1 MLIGLISSVI
11 PLIFGLTLAVIV
23 WKVIDAWVLN
33 AADDA
38 KISEGKKT
46 VLIGLIVLVVM
57 TGIWGILA
65 VLQSSL
71 SLN

>member
-1 MLIGLISSVI
+1 MLIGLISSII
-11 PLIFGLTLAVIV
+11 PLIFGLTLVVIV

-33 AADDA
+33 SADDT